1 MLKKSIKFN
10 TLDGQE
16 QEAVYYFHMNRADV
30 ALMEVSSESGYAA
43 YLEKIIKENNRGEI
57 ARSIKEL
64 ILASVG
70 YRDEQDAGRFIKTDE
85 YTKAFAQTEAFS
97 ELYLEL
103 ITDHVASIEF
113 FRGVLPGKMTLAEI
127 RAAAAQR
134 GMDMVLPEEAVRK
147 LESVE
152 VRDISVVPHAV
163 PNTSIEVV
171 YDVETLAKMPL
182 EEFHKIAGSDP
193 RKMTKDQLVALMMR
207 STRDQG

>member
-1 MLKKSIKFN
+1 VLKKSIKFN

-16 QEAVYYFHMNRADV
+16 TEAVYYFHMNRADV
-30 ALMEVSSESGYAA
+30 ALMEVSTEIGYAA
-43 YLEKIIKENNRGEI
+43 YLEKIIKDNNRGEI

-70 YRDEQDAGRFIKTDE
+70 YRDDQDAGRFIKTDE

-113 FRGVLPGKMTLAEI
+113 FKGVLPGNMSNAEI

-134 GMDMVLPEEAVRK
+134 GIEIDLPEADVVVIPPKDAVVMTFEDPHYS
-147 LESVE
+147 LEELV
-152 VRDISVVPHAV
+152 A
-163 PNTSIEVV
+163 
-171 YDVETLAKMPL
+171 MPL
-182 EEFHKIAGSDP
+182 EQFQKLAGTDP
-193 RKMTKDQLVALMMR
+193 RKMSRDHLVALMTR
-207 STRDQG
+207 STRTQG